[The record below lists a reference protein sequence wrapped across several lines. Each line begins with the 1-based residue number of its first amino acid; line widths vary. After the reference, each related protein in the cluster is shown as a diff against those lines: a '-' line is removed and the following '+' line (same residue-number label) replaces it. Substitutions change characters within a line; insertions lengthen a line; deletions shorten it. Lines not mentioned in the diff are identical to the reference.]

1 MKLEVIV
8 EDRIYQIEISAE
20 VMAEGEEF
28 FQKMD
33 RDMNGGWQMGPEF
46 VEHPDATQ
54 RCQIAANKLMVS
66 IGAENSLMAELMAG
80 YILKRLPGVT
90 SVTADTDGEMLNTE
104 FRFAGD
110 TGNARRMSSKQP
122 FNE

>member
-1 MKLEVIV
+1 MKLEVII
-8 EDRIYQIEISAE
+8 EDRIYHVGISEE
-20 VMAEGEEF
+20 VAREGEEF

-33 RDMNGGWQMGPEF
+33 RDMNRGWQMGPEF
-46 VEHPDATQ
+46 VENPDVTQ
-54 RCQIAANKLMVS
+54 RCQIAANKMMVA

-90 SVTADTDGEMLNTE
+90 SVSVDTDGEMLNTE
-104 FRFAGD
+104 FRFASG
-110 TGNARRMSSKQP
+110 TGSPRCAPSKQP